1 MLEGGLNIR
10 DPGMA
15 NFALGGKILWKLYS
29 NKSHLV
35 SQLLRQ
41 KYLNGSSLRHLH
53 IDNIPNGTLL
63 WNIYRQ
69 GFDFFQRQLSRVPRN
84 GKKSYALA

>member
-15 NFALGGKILWKLYS
+15 NFSLGGKILWKLYS
-29 NKSHLV
+29 NISHLV

-41 KYLNGSSLRHLH
+41 KYLNGSSLRNLHL
-53 IDNIPNGTLL
+53 DNIPKGTLL
-63 WNIYRQ
+63 WNLCRQ
-69 GFDFFQRQLSRVPRN
+69 GFYFF
-84 GKKSYALA
+84 